1 MESESG
7 HSPEGG
13 RPPKAPRTGSRPGS
27 PSGVDAPEA
36 TAALAYQQYGLH
48 PSELSAHRQDTEKG
62 VGGVDAQEGLRR
74 QLALR
79 AAKDA
84 EEDRLKLAETQ
95 PLNLLSAAL
104 SAAPGYD
111 AEILAAANSARMDSD
126 TTAPLNADANARARS
141 TFRALLTV
149 SRTDEATFQAAHNSL
164 YKIAGDECIS
174 CVVPSSANESPLIL
188 SLARSDDHRD
198 VRQLPRRAPL
208 PPTLPSTQ
216 VHPFISTPTPAVA
229 APPEAQGEGQRA
241 IPVRGGRVRPRGRVR
256 RVRHAVPTRC
266 SPRELG
272 QLRWVVTRA

>member
-198 VRQLPRRAPL
+198 WQLLLKLKARGSELFPSEEAAFDLAAGFGAYGMLCQLAAARENSDSFAGLSLEPEGASASDTAPN
-208 PPTLPSTQ
+208 
-216 VHPFISTPTPAVA
+216 VD
-229 APPEAQGEGQRA
+229 
-241 IPVRGGRVRPRGRVR
+241 
-256 RVRHAVPTRC
+256 
-266 SPRELG
+266 
-272 QLRWVVTRA
+272 